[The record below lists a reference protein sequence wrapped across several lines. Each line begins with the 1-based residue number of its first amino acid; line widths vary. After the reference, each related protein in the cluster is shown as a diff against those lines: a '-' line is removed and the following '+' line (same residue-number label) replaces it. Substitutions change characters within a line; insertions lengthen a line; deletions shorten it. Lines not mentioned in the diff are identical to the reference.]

1 LVPFISVQS
10 QKGKIGIHSERG
22 QYEIR
27 RPQPVLNVSSSKPE
41 IIAHNRP
48 GQLNVDNSL
57 TWDALD
63 GGNIEAFWHRIYS
76 QYKQVAQRNIAQIV
90 ERGNQMGDLR
100 IKGDPI
106 PSMALDE
113 FIEGAPDLQVFG
125 EASVDNT
132 KFQYIPNDVNI
143 QFIPGKLDVKA
154 QIQRPEINFH
164 RGSVNIYM
172 EQYPKVT
179 ITPPVIDISA

>member
-1 LVPFISVQS
+1 MVPFISVQS
-10 QKGKIGIHSERG
+10 QRGKIGIHSERG
-22 QYEIR
+22 QFEIR

-41 IIAHNRP
+41 IIAHNAP
-48 GQLNVDNSL
+48 GQLKVDNTL
-57 TWDALD
+57 TWEALD
-63 GGNIEAFWHRIYS
+63 GGNMESFWNRIYS
-76 QYKQVAQRNIAQIV
+76 QYKLVAQQNMTQIV

-113 FIEGAPDLQVFG
+113 FIEGAPDLQVYG

-132 KFQYIPNDVNI
+132 QFDYIPNDVNLQIVPGELNI
-143 QFIPGKLDVKA
+143 QA
-154 QIQRPEINFH
+154 SIQRPEINFH

-179 ITPPVIDISA
+179 ITPPMIDISA